1 MKYSEVGIRAVYKQF
16 CAFPLSDSILS
27 VAKDFPG
34 MNYANCVL
42 CYGYIDREAGLTLE
56 ILAAGLRE
64 DHSFKF
70 ADTAPDIKA
79 MVRIGEVSEEEFYII
94 DDPDGSLNERY
105 AQKLDMLRNY
115 EVSEEIVESRELTEE
130 DLEDGTLLEDAVRVF
145 RDNRNE
151 ETFFEVI
158 QLLRYSYVWIPCS
171 MVLSERDKKKWD
183 DIITSSEDD
192 LDSLI
197 GMTLTNEDEVR
208 MVPDILQSGEDFFFP
223 IFSTPEAMGEY
234 GNSFSQVQK
243 HFLEALV
250 LAKNNERDVRGIV
263 LNAFTEDFVVDR
275 ELFDVFDKV
284 KSRIIGSNQDEIKS
298 IKIVSNNLCYGP
310 APDYN
315 DEIEQHLTISS
326 TGRVWCNRYIFGEG
340 YNYVLKKKEQISIG
354 KDAAVHI
361 LGLISEL
368 LLTYQRDFVTDVG
381 HWEMEIRYTNG
392 DKRIIDGP
400 LIGNVYAGETDLS
413 DYIRG
418 EVPIDGLFVFD
429 GGAYEEEEM

>member
-1 MKYSEVGIRAVYKQF
+1 MKYSEVGFRAVYKQF

-34 MNYANCVL
+34 MEYANYVL
-42 CYGYIDREAGLTLE
+42 CYGYMDREAGLTLE
-56 ILAAGLRE
+56 LLAAGLRE

-94 DDPDGSLNERY
+94 DDPDGSLSERY
-105 AQKLDMLRNY
+105 AQKLDMLKYY

-151 ETFFEVI
+151 GTFFEVI
-158 QLLRYSYVWIPCS
+158 QLLRDSYVWIPCS

-197 GMTLTNEDEVR
+197 GMTLSNEDEVR

-234 GNSFSQVQK
+234 GNGFSQVQK
-243 HFLEALV
+243 HLPEALV

-275 ELFDVFDKV
+275 ELFDAFDKL
-284 KSRIIGSNQDEIKS
+284 KSRITTRNQ
-298 IKIVSNNLCYGP
+298 
-310 APDYN
+310 
-315 DEIEQHLTISS
+315 
-326 TGRVWCNRYIFGEG
+326 GE
-340 YNYVLKKKEQISIG
+340 E
-354 KDAAVHI
+354 
-361 LGLISEL
+361 
-368 LLTYQRDFVTDVG
+368 
-381 HWEMEIRYTNG
+381 
-392 DKRIIDGP
+392 
-400 LIGNVYAGETDLS
+400 
-413 DYIRG
+413 
-418 EVPIDGLFVFD
+418 
-429 GGAYEEEEM
+429 